1 MINLK
6 GWDNSQILKYNQK
19 EKKMAIKLNDKWY
32 DESKFNTELKNAII
46 QVSNYQKQVN
56 NLNADLQNARII
68 VAHHAKFIQDNVPAS
83 AEVEEPKAQETPDS
97 SKAAK
102 ATAEVIK

>member
-1 MINLK
+1 
-6 GWDNSQILKYNQK
+6 
-19 EKKMAIKLNDKWY
+19 MAIKLNDKWY

-68 VAHHAKFIQDNVPAS
+68 VAHHAKFIKDNVPAS
-83 AEVEEPKAQETPDS
+83 AEVEQPKAEVTEAPVKET
-97 SKAAK
+97 K
-102 ATAEVIK
+102 E

>member
-1 MINLK
+1 
-6 GWDNSQILKYNQK
+6 
-19 EKKMAIKLNDKWY
+19 MAIKLNDKWY
-32 DESKFNTELKNAII
+32 DETKFNTELKNAII

-83 AEVEEPKAQETPDS
+83 AEVEQPKAQETATETPVEET
-97 SKAAK
+97 ATEAK
-102 ATAEVIK
+102 E

>member
-1 MINLK
+1 
-6 GWDNSQILKYNQK
+6 
-19 EKKMAIKLNDKWY
+19 MAIKLNDKWY

-83 AEVEEPKAQETPDS
+83 AEVEQPKAKAEPKAETEDDYGNP
-97 SKAAK
+97 
-102 ATAEVIK
+102 TTE